1 MKVIHFLLGLVLYL
15 ALAAGALAVIVS
27 PQYPDFIQSAVAWG
41 SDLPDW
47 AKVALGVGGI
57 LYLFVYLVTGLRWVR
72 GDFITFENANG
83 TVSVSTGA
91 LQDYL
96 NGLKT
101 EFAAVA
107 WIKSRLRA
115 VRGALEVDLAEG
127 SLADV
132 DYLYSQDAKDWQ
144 PLPEDLEANPVDL
157 NFLWLVFPDDGSAA
171 APEVIEIRPNP

>member
-96 NGLKT
+96 NGLKN

-115 VRGALEVDLAEG
+115 VRGALEVDL
-127 SLADV
+127 SLGVRDGT
-132 DYLYSQDAKDWQ
+132 QI
-144 PLPEDLEANPVDL
+144 PELCKLMQTRVREVLEEHLGTCDLRGVS
-157 NFLWLVFPDDGSAA
+157 V
-171 APEVIEIRPNP
+171 EVNEIRSRKGNVAEKPA

>member
-41 SDLPDW
+41 SDLPNW

-96 NGLKT
+96 NGLKN

-115 VRGALEVDLAEG
+115 VRGALEVDL
-127 SLADV
+127 SLGVRDGT
-132 DYLYSQDAKDWQ
+132 QI
-144 PLPEDLEANPVDL
+144 PELCKLMQTRVREVLEEHLGTCDLRGVS
-157 NFLWLVFPDDGSAA
+157 V
-171 APEVIEIRPNP
+171 EVNEIRSRKGNVAEKPA

>member
-27 PQYPDFIQSAVAWG
+27 PQYPDFIQIAVAWG
-41 SDLPDW
+41 SNLPDW

-96 NGLKT
+96 NGLKN

-115 VRGALEVDLAEG
+115 VRGALEVDL
-127 SLADV
+127 SLGV
-132 DYLYSQDAKDWQ
+132 KDGTQ
-144 PLPEDLEANPVDL
+144 IPELCKLMQTRVREVLEEHLGTCDLRGVS
-157 NFLWLVFPDDGSAA
+157 V
-171 APEVIEIRPNP
+171 EVNEIRSRKGNVAEKPA

>member
-96 NGLKT
+96 NGLKN

-115 VRGALEVDLAEG
+115 VRGALEVELALGVKDGTQIPELCKLMQTRVREVLEEHLGTCDLRG
-127 SLADV
+127 VSV
-132 DYLYSQDAKDWQ
+132 
-144 PLPEDLEANPVDL
+144 
-157 NFLWLVFPDDGSAA
+157 
-171 APEVIEIRPNP
+171 EVNEIRSRKGNVAEKPA

>member
-96 NGLKT
+96 NGLKN

-115 VRGALEVDLAEG
+115 VRGALEVDLALG
-127 SLADV
+127 VRDGT
-132 DYLYSQDAKDWQ
+132 QI
-144 PLPEDLEANPVDL
+144 PELCKLMQTRVREVLEEHLGTCDLRGVS
-157 NFLWLVFPDDGSAA
+157 V
-171 APEVIEIRPNP
+171 EVNEIRSRKGNVAEKPA